1 MAVVDIAK
9 IVNVTELEAATA
21 AEVAE
26 TYESNDDTNK
36 FTDAEQTRLSNCK
49 PIIIL
54 TQAEY
59 DAIGLKDTDT
69 LYFIRPEV

>member
-1 MAVVDIAK
+1 MAIVDIAK
-9 IVNVTELEAATA
+9 IVSTTQLEAATS

-26 TYESNDDTNK
+26 VYESNDDTNK
-36 FTDAEQTRLSNCK
+36 FTDAEVAKLGNCK

-54 TQAEY
+54 TQVEY
-59 DAIGLKDTDT
+59 DAISVKDTDT

>member
-1 MAVVDIAK
+1 MAVVDLAK
-9 IVNVTELEAATA
+9 IENVTELEVATA
-21 AEVAE
+21 AEVAD

-36 FTDAEQTRLSNCK
+36 YTDADVAKLAKCK

-54 TQAEY
+54 TQVEY
-59 DAIGLKDTDT
+59 DAIVTKDTDT